1 MNDKMKGT
9 IKGTMKAGLLVPAV
23 VSSLLMT
30 LGTPAHADQHKHEH
44 GTGAHSEADAAVD
57 EFVNAEVKF
66 IDRDNAKLMLKH
78 EAIRK
83 FNMNGMT
90 MNFRVAD
97 PRQLDMLAV
106 GDKVRFIPD
115 RVNGQFVITKIEK
128 LQ

>member
-1 MNDKMKGT
+1 MNAKAKANMKLV
-9 IKGTMKAGLLVPAV
+9 LLVTAV
-23 VSSLLMT
+23 VSSLL
-30 LGTPAHADQHKHEH
+30 LALVAPAHANQHEHEH

-57 EFVNAEVKF
+57 EFVNAEVKS
-66 IDRDNAKLMLKH
+66 IDRDNGKLMLKH

-97 PRQLDMLAV
+97 PRQLDTLAV

-115 RVNGQFVITKIEK
+115 RVNGQFVVTKIEK